1 MFEMGLTIQSTFSKP
16 NIRSVFKGETAQ
28 IGFSVVNVLVTRF
41 INSFGFSTKLDPMQ
55 IEMITVDTLE
65 NFAYESIEDI
75 LLFFK
80 MARSG
85 KFGTTKRGVDSNL
98 IFGEWFQKYLEK
110 KAELREQ
117 NYQKSKA
124 ETSRVQASDEDV
136 AVTYKKIQDKL
147 DTKKVE
153 VYVDKITKDMDRQ
166 LLEDTILDWEKDPI
180 KKKHIHIL
188 KAKRKRV

>member
-85 KFGTTKRGVDSNL
+85 KFGTTKRG
-98 IFGEWFQKYLEK
+98 
-110 KAELREQ
+110 
-117 NYQKSKA
+117 
-124 ETSRVQASDEDV
+124 
-136 AVTYKKIQDKL
+136 DKL

-188 KAKRKRV
+188 KAKRKTV